1 MAFFIYL
8 GCYACL
14 SQAAVNKV
22 LSCCFQA
29 VCCPGGAAQDCG
41 NSWAVCSLLILEWQ
55 IQELSS
61 SCLTYAFRPQEG
73 ESTSTEI
80 HSLLDED
87 MVSFRAWEIPL
98 MCSAGFN

>member
-14 SQAAVNKV
+14 SQATVNKV
-22 LSCCFQA
+22 LSCCFQD
-29 VCCPGGAAQDCG
+29 VYCPGGAAQDRG

-61 SCLTYAFRPQEG
+61 SCLQMPMPSDHGRE
-73 ESTSTEI
+73 
-80 HSLLDED
+80 SLLH
-87 MVSFRAWEIPL
+87 
-98 MCSAGFN
+98 